1 MIGVCNLK
9 LKNKTFG
16 KEMYELQLTTMHLQ
30 RNSIEQKIP
39 ANEPF
44 IIFLTDMQ
52 IMPKRKIKIS
62 PRNLS
67 SRQDCC

>member
-1 MIGVCNLK
+1 
-9 LKNKTFG
+9 
-16 KEMYELQLTTMHLQ
+16 MYELQLTTMHLQ